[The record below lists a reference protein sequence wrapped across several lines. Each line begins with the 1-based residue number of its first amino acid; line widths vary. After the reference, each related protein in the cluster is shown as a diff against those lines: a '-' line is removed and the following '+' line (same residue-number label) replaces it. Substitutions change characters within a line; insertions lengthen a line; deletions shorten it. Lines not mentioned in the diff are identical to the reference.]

1 MTARTVPQPRGLQGL
16 TVIKGRV
23 RLPRMVVAPWLVY
36 VVLLAVGFLGVVYSQ
51 SSLNSQAV
59 QLSELRGRI
68 AEAEAHSD
76 TLRLEIANLRS
87 PKRIA
92 LEATAL
98 GMEIPTIH
106 LETLVAPGVHTP
118 AETTWTTELVAAS
131 P

>member
-1 MTARTVPQPRGLQGL
+1 MTARTVAQPRGFQGL

-23 RLPRMVVAPWLVY
+23 RLPRTVIAPWLIY
-36 VVLLAVGFLGVVYSQ
+36 VVLLTLGFLGVVYSQ

-92 LEATAL
+92 LEAKAL
-98 GMEIPTIH
+98 GMEIPTIQ
-106 LETLVAPGVHTP
+106 LETLVAPGVHIP

>member
-1 MTARTVPQPRGLQGL
+1 MTARTAARPGAFQGL

-23 RLPRMVVAPWLVY
+23 RLPRTVIAPWLIY

-51 SSLNSQAV
+51 SSLNAQAV
-59 QLSELRGRI
+59 QLSGLERNI
-68 AEAEAHSD
+68 AAAAAHSD
-76 TLRLEIANLRS
+76 TLRLEIARLRS

-92 LEATAL
+92 LEAEAL

-118 AETTWTTELVAAS
+118 AETTWTIELVTAS

>member
-1 MTARTVPQPRGLQGL
+1 MTARTATHPVGFSGL

-23 RLPRMVVAPWLVY
+23 RLPRTVIAPWLVY

-68 AEAEAHSD
+68 AAAEAHSD
-76 TLRLEIANLRS
+76 TLRLEIAHLRS

-92 LEATAL
+92 SEATAL
-98 GMEIPTIH
+98 GMEIPTID

-118 AETTWTTELVAAS
+118 AETTWTTELITAS